1 MKKIFM
7 RGLAV
12 VSLLLTGAFALNA
25 QSAADLPQLPQDSNV
40 IIGHLDNGL
49 TYYIRHNEKPRG
61 QADFYIAQKV
71 GSILEE
77 DNQRGLAHFLE
88 HMCFNGTENF
98 PEKGIINWLESVGV
112 KFGRNLNAYTSVD
125 ETVYNISA
133 VPVARTSVQDSCL
146 LILHDWS
153 TALTLAPEEIDA
165 ERGVIHEEW
174 RQSMV
179 GSMRIFEKA
188 LPAMYPDCRYGYRL
202 PIGTMD
208 VVDNFP
214 HQALVDYYHKWYRP
228 DQQAVIVV
236 GDIDPV
242 YIENKIKEI
251 FSPIAMPENAAE
263 REYFEVPD
271 TPGTIFAIGSD
282 PEMQMPVA
290 LMFFK
295 TDDIQLPREMRNTQM
310 FYLLDYMKNITEMM
324 LNSRYE
330 ELSKNPETLFASA
343 QVEFGDYFLAK
354 TKGAVSLEV
363 TAKGND
369 IIPAF
374 EAAYR
379 EIIRA
384 DQGGFTVG
392 EYERARDE
400 FISQVNRLYEERA
413 NRETESFSREYVR
426 LFVDNYPAPG
436 IEVEKPLYEQF
447 AGLLN
452 VDAINQ
458 WFGSLIQDDNRVVLI
473 LMPEGEGYTNADED
487 ALATALEAID
497 EEDLEPYRDEVR
509 TDPLIPQL
517 PAAGSVTS
525 TRHLDEWDATE
536 YTLSNGVKV
545 VVKPTTFKNNE
556 IVFEAQALGGAG
568 ATLDQTEAPSIMFA
582 PMAMSSYGLNDYSN
596 SDLQKYLA
604 GKQLEID
611 FNFTDYVRSMDGH
624 STVADLPTLMEMI
637 YAYFTG
643 VNITEQE
650 YAATQSMLAGIL
662 ANQETNPQF
671 IFLKEVKHDL
681 FAAPSEQSIT
691 PAEIGAAKR
700 ETIIDIYRSML
711 ANAADYTFYFAGTID
726 EATFI
731 PLMEQYIA
739 TLPANPAATTTT
751 YTHNAD
757 FEIRGGTA
765 ESTHTCAMQTPQSW
779 VFIIFSGQ
787 MEYTPRNKALA
798 TIASQILSKR
808 LLNKVREEMGATYSI
823 GANGGLNR
831 TSLNN
836 FMCQIAFPMK
846 PELKAETL
854 PIIRQIIEEMT
865 QNVTADEL
873 APAIEYLNKMAVE
886 NLEKNEEWVS
896 AMSATAINGVQT
908 FTNAAETLNG
918 ITVEDVQNFVRAV
931 LDQNN
936 YRTIVLDPDAASIEA
951 AAAAAPAPAAE

>member
-1 MKKIFM
+1 MKKILM
-7 RGLAV
+7 RGVAI
-12 VSLLLTGAFALNA
+12 VSLLIAGATALMA
-25 QSAADLPQLPQDSNV
+25 QSAPELPQLPQDSNL

-125 ETVYNISA
+125 ETVYNISS
-133 VPVARTSVQDSCL
+133 VPVARKSVQDSCL

-174 RQSMV
+174 RQSNV
-179 GSMRIFEKA
+179 GSMRIIESA
-188 LPAMYPDCRYGYRL
+188 LPKMYPDSRYGYRL

-236 GDIDPV
+236 GDIDPE
-242 YIENKIKEI
+242 YIEAKIKEI

-282 PEMQMPVA
+282 AEMQAPVA

-295 TDDIQLPREMRNTQM
+295 TDDVQLPREMRNTQM
-310 FYLLDYMKNITEMM
+310 FYLLDYMKNIAEIMI
-324 LNSRYE
+324 NNRFSD
-330 ELSKNPETLFASA
+330 LSKNPETLFASA
-343 QVEFGDYFLAK
+343 EVSFGDYFLAK
-354 TKGAVSLEV
+354 TKGAVSFEV
-363 TAKGND
+363 MAKGND
-369 IIPAF
+369 IVPAF

-379 EIIRA
+379 ELIRA

-400 FISQVNRLYEERA
+400 FISRVNRLYEERA
-413 NRETESFSREYVR
+413 SRETESFSREYVR
-426 LFVDNYPAPG
+426 LFVDGYPAPG

-447 AGLLN
+447 SGLLN

-458 WFGSLIQDDNRVVLI
+458 WFQSLIQDDNRVVLI
-473 LMPEGEGYTNADED
+473 LMPEGEGYTNPTED
-487 ALATALEAID
+487 ALGTALEAID

-509 TDPLIPQL
+509 TDPLIPSL
-517 PAAGSVTS
+517 PAAGSVSS

-556 IVFEAQALGGAG
+556 IVFEALALGKAG
-568 ATLDQTEAPSIMFA
+568 STLDQNEAASIMFA
-582 PMAMSSYGLNDYSN
+582 PMAMTTYGLNDYSN

-604 GKQLEID
+604 GKQLELD
-611 FNFTDYVRSMDGH
+611 FNFSDYIRDMEGST
-624 STVADLPTLMEMI
+624 TVADLPTLMEMI
-637 YAYFTG
+637 YAFFTG
-643 VNITEQE
+643 FNITEQE
-650 YAATQSMLAGIL
+650 YAAAQSMFAGVL

-681 FAAPSEQSIT
+681 FAAPSDQSIT

-700 ETIIDIYRSML
+700 ETIIDIYRNMMT
-711 ANAADYTFYFAGTID
+711 NAADYTFYFAGSID
-726 EATFI
+726 EATFV
-731 PLMEQYIA
+731 PLMEQYLA
-739 TLPANPAATTTT
+739 TLPADAATATTG
-751 YTHNAD
+751 YTPNAD
-757 FEIRGGTA
+757 FEIRTGSGEA
-765 ESTHTCAMQTPQSW
+765 THTCAMQTPQSW
-779 VFIIFSGQ
+779 VFIVFGGRLD
-787 MEYTPRNKALA
+787 YTAKNKALA

-823 GANGGLNR
+823 GANGSLGR
-831 TSLNN
+831 TGTNN
-836 FMCQIAFPMK
+836 FFCQIAFPMK
-846 PELKAETL
+846 PELKDETL
-854 PIIRQIIEEMT
+854 TVIRDIINDMT
-865 QNVTADEL
+865 ENISADEL
-873 APAIEYLNKMAVE
+873 APAVEYLNKMAAE
-886 NLEKNEEWVS
+886 NLEKNDQWVG
-896 AMSATAINGVQT
+896 AMSATGINGVQT
-908 FTNAAETLNG
+908 FTNAAEVLPG
-918 ITVEDVQNFVRAV
+918 ITVDDVKNFMRTV
-931 LDQNN
+931 LEQNN
-936 YRTIVLDPDAASIEA
+936 YRTIVLDPDAASVA
-951 AAAAAPAPAAE
+951 AAAAATPAAE